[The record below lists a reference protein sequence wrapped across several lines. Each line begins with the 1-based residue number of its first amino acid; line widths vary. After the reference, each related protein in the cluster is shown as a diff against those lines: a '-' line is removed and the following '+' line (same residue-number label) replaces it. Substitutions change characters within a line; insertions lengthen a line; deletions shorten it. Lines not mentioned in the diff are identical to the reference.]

1 MGTAQRVC
9 ERKSVWVGLGWSL
22 EFYVEMSGWVVESN
36 LDRTVCPELRN
47 IFPLRNTRA
56 VKKCPEFHI
65 DNVGHKVS
73 DTLFGKSGF
82 PEMRLRLSNWS
93 AAHLKLQVLSSST
106 CASSRL
112 QQLPDYR
119 IRKML

>member
-36 LDRTVCPELRN
+36 LDRTICPELRN

-56 VKKCPEFHI
+56 VKKMSGVSHCRAKS
-65 DNVGHKVS
+65 VGHV
-73 DTLFGKSGF
+73 
-82 PEMRLRLSNWS
+82 
-93 AAHLKLQVLSSST
+93 
-106 CASSRL
+106 
-112 QQLPDYR
+112 
-119 IRKML
+119 IRKIWFSGNEASTIKFERCPSEASGVKHEYLSIFPITAITRLLD